1 MSLIPAHCWEL
12 GGDMAQERG
21 SSTNQRIGGSMPSLQ
36 SASVSFVEIT

>member
-21 SSTNQRIGGSMPSLQ
+21 PSTNQRIVGSIPSLH
-36 SASVSFVEIT
+36 SASVSFDELT